1 MSKVGKAVT
10 YILVVLLVLGLAG
23 GIAYFALKE
32 EGVTYYVEYGGER
45 CLANGEG
52 CSVYLESGKTHGFVV
67 KSLTGG
73 EVDFNVKVTA
83 NATNNFAFT
92 SGGKEYQF
100 AGTDEAGNDYSKV
113 FGLQKNPDGFSLTL
127 PAGFTVKQA
136 VETKYG
142 GAIELQD
149 GYGISPGLYYF
160 VITVTS
166 GKSTATLRVQL
177 PEMAITLSPSEI
189 VF

>member
-1 MSKVGKAVT
+1 MGKIGKAVT
-10 YILVVLLVLGLAG
+10 YVLVVLLVLGLAG

-52 CSVYLESGKTHGFVV
+52 CSVYLENGKTHGFVV

-83 NATNNFAFT
+83 NAANNFAFT
-92 SGGKEYQF
+92 CGGKLYQF
-100 AGTDEAGNDYSKV
+100 ASTDENGNDYSKV
-113 FGLQKNPDGFSLTL
+113 FGLQKKADGFSLAL

-142 GAIELQD
+142 GAIELQNKLQGD
-149 GYGISPGLYYF
+149 LCYFGIH
-160 VITVTS
+160 ITS
-166 GKSTATLRVQL
+166 GESEVTLWLQI
-177 PEMAITLSPSEI
+177 PEITITLDPSEI